1 LGDKGE
7 IVIGPDGNPM
17 YVPKTGILERSS
29 NRIFEWLLPIVAGIV
44 GLWGANRLFWAWRWS
59 KVSYAA
65 KAAGLAASR
74 DGA

>member
-7 IVIGPDGNPM
+7 IVIGPDGLPT
-17 YVPKTGILERSS
+17 YVPKTGIIERSS
-29 NRIFEWLLPIVAGIV
+29 NRILEWLLPIVAAII

-65 KAAGLAASR
+65 KTAGLEPSR
-74 DGA
+74 DQA